1 MSIDRDVNMVAGFGR
16 RPLAQVL
23 AQFALWASADDRPQN
38 NIEENTVTQALGV
51 GTQAANCEAP
61 EPTNPNSQ
69 RNPVEMG
76 Y

>member
-1 MSIDRDVNMVAGFGR
+1 MPARSGA
-16 RPLAQVL
+16 

-51 GTQAANCEAP
+51 GTQDTNCEAS
-61 EPTNPNSQ
+61 EPTNPNSR
-69 RNPVEMG
+69 RNPVEMD